1 MFVLDTNVISEL
13 FRPLPA
19 LAVVGWIELHPPS
32 RFFVTAISKAESL
45 TGLALMPDG
54 RRKLALGEIMRVFFE
69 ERIVTPILPFG
80 GQEAVAFAGLVAD
93 RTRRGAPINEFDAQI
108 AAIAQVKE
116 FAVVTR
122 NVRDFE
128 HCGITIIN
136 PWEHA

>member
-1 MFVLDTNVISEL
+1 
-13 FRPLPA
+13 
-19 LAVVGWIELHPPS
+19 
-32 RFFVTAISKAESL
+32 
-45 TGLALMPDG
+45 MPDG